1 MALGDYSPT
10 VWANGTT
17 PAINAT
23 NLGHIETKV
32 NELDKG
38 QAGIVQMYAGAT
50 VPSGWLLCNG
60 QAVSRA
66 TYSALFTAIS
76 TTWGV
81 GNGSTTFNVPDM
93 REAAPVGVGTFSA
106 VTGTTHG
113 AEVASDVY
121 TLGQFKDDQ
130 SQAWQLGA
138 TLGGEKYGYSD
149 NNGSSTAT
157 IANANYSIPQLYSN
171 AQGNSAKL
179 TAKSDGTNGTPRVGN
194 NTHGKRIGLNFIIK
208 T

>member
-1 MALGDYSPT
+1 MALGDYTPT
-10 VWANGTT
+10 AWANGTT
-17 PAINAT
+17 PAVNAT

-38 QAGIVQMYAGAT
+38 QAGTVTMFAGAT

-60 QAVSRA
+60 QAVSRS
-66 TYSALFTAIS
+66 TYSVLFAAIS
-76 TTWGV
+76 TTWGI

-113 AEVASDVY
+113 TQVAADAY

-130 SQAWQLGA
+130 GQGHLHQAIVDGA
-138 TLGGEKYGYSD
+138 SEFKPRLTSFA
-149 NNGSSTAT
+149 GSSEYSLSTGGT
-157 IANANYSIPQLYSN
+157 GSVSTGNAI
-171 AQGNSAKL
+171 
-179 TAKSDGTNGTPRVGN
+179 TDGTNGTPRVG
-194 NTHGKRIGLNFIIK
+194 TVTRGKRIGLNFIIK